1 MKKKLT
7 LMLSLTA
14 IAIASINL
22 SQADTGMLELGG
34 ELLPDPTAYT
44 HSPVQQKANNPIQ
57 LEDGVLSE
65 ARNIEEQLTLA
76 QMGSPS
82 PIVLSGRKLLSGV
95 TFNMANDLFIDNAT
109 LTMKVKA
116 SQGLIQSDQTL
127 HLMLNGQPMGFLPLE
142 EGGQEHE
149 YVLEIPEM
157 MLTNVNNLSFRLAN
171 RDALDESQC
180 IPPLAEELSLVISPD
195 SSLDYRGRWINGG
208 YSLERLPLPFFDP
221 DRMTATSLP
230 IILSDK
236 PDHAE
241 VTTAA
246 IAASWFG
253 SFSHDIKQV
262 DLPVLMNQLP
272 ESDGILVGYSGQ
284 TIAGITLPS
293 GNSGQ
298 LTIVDNPVD
307 PVFKLLL
314 ISGDNEKSLRQAVWA
329 LNNGKLPQN
338 DHLVVPSQTLAMS
351 ADYDAP
357 RWLNTNKPVSLSQ
370 IANGSDDFSR
380 QGINHAPNQFSFRVS
395 PDLFWWDGDALP
407 LDLKYV
413 FPHSDKLNSRRSSLI
428 VSLNN
433 QFLGALYPARSE
445 PLGMLRQWLG
455 IESEQQNSTL
465 YLNPRQ
471 IYSQNQLQFYFDL
484 REPDDSP
491 CILTD
496 GSSLISQI
504 DPQSTLQFKNTW
516 HYSRMPNLA
525 YFSGASF
532 PFSRRADFSQTTLLL
547 PENPTIEE
555 LYTLV
560 NLMARSGYA
569 TGTPV
574 SHASVFL
581 GAKELEK
588 NNLSQHDV
596 LAIGSLNSEG
606 FLPARFSQQTFSFL
620 NKNVEI
626 KPQSLI
632 DKAKGWIAGDY
643 LSQSGD
649 AASYLS
655 SLKDWRGMMSF
666 ISPWASNRVV
676 VLVTAKG
683 NDSIKTIINDLNL
696 AQINAAIKGDIT
708 LISGK
713 DTVKSFHLGEHF
725 SQGDLPFLQQ
735 FLWYSSRH
743 VYLLGLLAVGFCAL
757 TGFVTYY
764 WLQRRSTR
772 RLHQISQ
779 HRSDK

>member
-44 HSPVQQKANNPIQ
+44 HSPVQQNANNPIQ

-180 IPPLAEELSLVISPD
+180 IPPLAEGLSLVISPD

-455 IESEQQNSTL
+455 IESEQQNST
-465 YLNPRQ
+465 R
-471 IYSQNQLQFYFDL
+471 
-484 REPDDSP
+484 
-491 CILTD
+491 
-496 GSSLISQI
+496 
-504 DPQSTLQFKNTW
+504 
-516 HYSRMPNLA
+516 
-525 YFSGASF
+525 
-532 PFSRRADFSQTTLLL
+532 
-547 PENPTIEE
+547 
-555 LYTLV
+555 
-560 NLMARSGYA
+560 
-569 TGTPV
+569 
-574 SHASVFL
+574 
-581 GAKELEK
+581 
-588 NNLSQHDV
+588 
-596 LAIGSLNSEG
+596 
-606 FLPARFSQQTFSFL
+606 
-620 NKNVEI
+620 
-626 KPQSLI
+626 
-632 DKAKGWIAGDY
+632 
-643 LSQSGD
+643 
-649 AASYLS
+649 
-655 SLKDWRGMMSF
+655 
-666 ISPWASNRVV
+666 
-676 VLVTAKG
+676 TAK
-683 NDSIKTIINDLNL
+683 
-696 AQINAAIKGDIT
+696 
-708 LISGK
+708 
-713 DTVKSFHLGEHF
+713 
-725 SQGDLPFLQQ
+725 
-735 FLWYSSRH
+735 
-743 VYLLGLLAVGFCAL
+743 
-757 TGFVTYY
+757 
-764 WLQRRSTR
+764 
-772 RLHQISQ
+772 
-779 HRSDK
+779 